1 MKLYAGID
9 LHSNNNQVA
18 ILDENLQTVLD
29 QRLPNKIETILKVL
43 EPHRA
48 ELQGLVV
55 ESTFNWYWLVDDL
68 MDAGYKMHLA
78 NTAAIQQYSG
88 IKHADDK
95 TDARWLAK
103 MLQMGILPEGYIYP
117 KEDRPI
123 RDLMRKRGQLVR
135 QRTMQILSIQS
146 LNSRNTGKGIS
157 ASKIHGRDRSWIRD
171 SLSNPEKVMAIDA
184 SLEVIDTFTK
194 QIKRLEKAVLVH
206 INPNPLFD
214 LLQTVNGIGKI
225 LALTILLEVGAI
237 QRFDNAG
244 QYASYCRCVSSQRL
258 SNGKK
263 KGKGNRKN
271 GNRYLS
277 WAYAEAA
284 TFGIRYCP
292 SINRFYQR
300 KKMRTKVNCALK
312 AVSHKLA
319 RATYYVMRDHV
330 PFDKDRSFG

>member
-9 LHSNNNQVA
+9 LHSNNNQLA
-18 ILDENLQTVLD
+18 ILDQNLQAVLD
-29 QRLPNKIETILKVL
+29 QRLPNRSEAILKVL
-43 EPHRA
+43 EPHRVG
-48 ELQGLVV
+48 LQGLVV

-78 NTAAIQQYSG
+78 NTTAIQQYSG
-88 IKHADDK
+88 MKHADDK

-117 KEDRPI
+117 KKDRPI

-135 QRTMQILSIQS
+135 QRTMQILNVQTLIC
-146 LNSRNTGKGIS
+146 RNTGKGIS
-157 ASKIHGRDRSWIRD
+157 ASTIHGKDRNWIRD
-171 SLSNPEKVMAIDA
+171 SLSNPEKIMAIDA
-184 SLEVIDTFTK
+184 SIAIIDTFTK
-194 QIKRLEKAVLVH
+194 QIKRLEKAILGH
-206 INPNPLFD
+206 IKPDPLFD
-214 LLQTVNGIGKI
+214 LLQTVVGIGPI
-225 LALTILLEVGAI
+225 LALTIFLEVGDI
-237 QRFDNAG
+237 RRFDKVG

-300 KKMRTKVNCALK
+300 KKKRTKVNCALK

-319 RATYYVMRDHV
+319 RATYFMMRDQV
-330 PFDKDRSFG
+330 PFDKDRTFG